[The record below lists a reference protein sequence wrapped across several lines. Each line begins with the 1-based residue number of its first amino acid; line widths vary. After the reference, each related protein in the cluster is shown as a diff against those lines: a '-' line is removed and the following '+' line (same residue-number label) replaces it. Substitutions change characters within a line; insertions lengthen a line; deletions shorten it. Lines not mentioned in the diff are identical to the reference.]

1 MKHSAEV
8 IIKAIE
14 AMQLSPVAWSHQ
26 QKPMLAKALGV
37 KPLTAGRYIS
47 RFTTGAD
54 RHLKLKADHTGYR
67 LLTPEERQHNAD
79 QYQQYLAEEIERK
92 SIKQA
97 IATSDNVE
105 CFISH
110 KTQTLRK
117 KARHG

>member
-14 AMQLSPVAWSHQ
+14 TMQLNPLAWSHQ

-37 KPLTAGRYIS
+37 KPLMAGRYIS

-54 RHLKLKADHTGYR
+54 RHLELKADHTGYR
-67 LLTPEERQHNAD
+67 LLTPEERQYNAD
-79 QYQQYLAEEIERK
+79 QYQQYLAEEIERQ

-97 IATSDNVE
+97 IAASGNVE
-105 CFISH
+105 CFITF
-110 KTQTLRK
+110 KTQTFRK
-117 KARHG
+117 KTRNE